1 MGPKHS
7 KGSISEFN
15 TIKKKDCKLYLQVIQ
30 AMQDPACIIGPNF
43 KIKTIN
49 RSFLNLLGF
58 LDVSSFKNKAIKSIL
73 KKFSPILPEFQSYF
87 GLSSLVSAMQILVEL
102 GNAGSKEF
110 CWELNTLYQK
120 KVYLKVRMN
129 VIFFGGK
136 SSLQLIAH
144 EISLD
149 CFKQAISEETE
160 SNSFEME
167 GANEMS
173 SVCDSECENDIN
185 KNQNEKVQ
193 LKLKTKK
200 TKKSKKTKKTKNT
213 KKPKSTKKS
222 KAQDLKIEKNQ
233 SSKLNT
239 PFTQETN
246 KTKNSNTPFNHCKGA
261 SLSEEKNSSIFGK
274 ESRTSTDKKIAS
286 QQSKIFEDQSENTK
300 EQQTNITFN
309 SSSITTSDSAFL
321 KIVDKEFETVD
332 VY

>member
-15 TIKKKDCKLYLQVIQ
+15 TIKKKDCKLYIKVIK

-49 RSFLNLLGF
+49 RSFLNLLGI
-58 LDVSSFKNKAIKSIL
+58 LDESTFKNKSIKSIL
-73 KKFSPILPEFQSYF
+73 QKFSPILPKFQSYF
-87 GLSSLVSAMQILVEL
+87 GLSSLVSAMQVLVEL
-102 GNAGSKEF
+102 GTTGSKEF

-120 KVYLKVRMN
+120 KVYLKVQMN

-144 EISLD
+144 EITLD
-149 CFKQAISEETE
+149 CFKQATSEETE

-167 GANEMS
+167 AVNKTS
-173 SVCDSECENDIN
+173 SNCNSEFEKDIN
-185 KNQNEKVQ
+185 KNHNEKVQ
-193 LKLKTKK
+193 IKLKTKK
-200 TKKSKKTKKTKNT
+200 TKKSKKTKKTK
-213 KKPKSTKKS
+213 KPKSTKKS
-222 KAQDLKIEKNQ
+222 KTQDLKIEKNQ

-246 KTKNSNTPFNHCKGA
+246 KTKHSNIPFNHCKGA
-261 SLSEEKNSSIFGK
+261 SLSEEKNYGIFGK
-274 ESRTSTDKKIAS
+274 KSRPSTQKKIVS
-286 QQSKIFEDQSENTK
+286 QQSKIFEEQSDSTK
-300 EQQTNITFN
+300 EQQTNNTFV
-309 SSSITTSDSAFL
+309 SSSITTFDSTFL